1 MTLQT
6 AAHYTYP
13 QTQVSYPPAASLG
26 GTAAFLMGLGLAY
39 LESAGGQTPS
49 DMAGRAA
56 FITLMGLAVSVL
68 FDMQKGLRNLFR
80 TDFMCLVGLYGLTL
94 LEFLFPQPDFNS
106 LLTTAQTAAALRVIL
121 LGMAGIAIGRH
132 WITPRP
138 MRSPWLNFGAVSSQ
152 LLFKALVVAAFLGY
166 LNMLLAVK
174 FNPMALIDGML
185 GPRFSEPWARGA
197 IGGIS
202 SLISELSLM
211 LNAIPP
217 LAGVLWNRRRQFSRM
232 QLVLVLAI
240 LALTFFQGFSGGT
253 RNVFVAYAAT
263 FLVGYLLT
271 LPKNTI
277 WNTLIPIGVMV
288 VVVGYATYHML
299 EFRTIGLRSYMTDKV
314 YESDTIRSTLAV
326 DYNLWS
332 LGLLVDAFPQKHD
345 FIGSEVLTWALVKP
359 IPRVFWPGKPLG
371 LSVSIEEIVGAEG
384 WTVAATYLGEA
395 YMMAGTAGVIGV
407 SLGFGVLCA
416 WWNRLALQR
425 QSDYAMLVFALGFFV
440 LAVSMRSMFWLTTT
454 ALPIVALIVIRK
466 YVLR

>member
-1 MTLQT
+1 MTSNT
-6 AAHYTYP
+6 AIYSHP
-13 QTQVSYPPAASLG
+13 QTQVSYPPAASMS
-26 GTAAFLMGLGLAY
+26 GTIVFLIGLGMAY
-39 LESAGGQTPS
+39 LYSMDGRTPS

-56 FITLMGLAVSVL
+56 VTTLVGLAGSVV
-68 FDMQKGLRNLFR
+68 FDTQKGLRNLFR
-80 TDFMCLVGLYGLTL
+80 TDFMCLVGIYGLTL
-94 LEFLFPQPDFNS
+94 LEFLFPQSDFDTS
-106 LLTTAQTAAALRVIL
+106 LSIPQTAGALRVIL

-132 WITPRP
+132 WVKPRP
-138 MRSPWLNFGAVSSQ
+138 MQSPWLNFGAVSSQ
-152 LLFKALVVAAFLGY
+152 LLFKALLGAAVLGY

-197 IGGIS
+197 IGGIN
-202 SLISELSLM
+202 SLVSELSLM

-217 LAGVLWNRRRQFSRM
+217 LAGVLWNRRRQFSRV
-232 QLVLVLAI
+232 QLGLVLAI

-253 RNVFVAYAAT
+253 RNVLVGYMAT

-271 LPKNTI
+271 LSKNTF
-277 WNTLIPIGVMV
+277 WNTLLPIGVAV
-288 VVVGYATYHML
+288 VVMGYASFHML
-299 EFRTIGLRSYMTDKV
+299 EFRTIGLRNYLNDRV
-314 YESDTIRSTLAV
+314 YESDTVRTTLAV

-332 LGLLVDAFPQKHD
+332 IGLIVDAFPRNHD
-345 FIGSEVLTWALVKP
+345 FIGSEILTWALVKP
-359 IPRVFWPGKPLG
+359 IPRVFWPGKPVG

-384 WTVAATYLGEA
+384 WTVAATYLGES
-395 YMMAGTAGVIGV
+395 YMMAGIAGVIGV
-407 SLGFGVLCA
+407 SLGFGMLCA

-454 ALPIVALIVIRK
+454 ALPIVALIVLKK